1 MRLCWPD
8 GGSVIEQP
16 FVTIQ
21 MFDLIAEEMKA
32 SMEAKV
38 GAG

>member
-16 FVTIQ
+16 NVTIQ
-21 MFDLIAEEMKA
+21 MFDLISQEMRA
-32 SMEAKV
+32 STEAKV